1 MVGLASFLGVTF
13 NSALEW
19 QDLEQKKQVL
29 MFYLNVIFAFFFCIY
44 LIKHD
49 RCLRENTDDNKSL
62 MINEIWSFSV
72 HLHVSVRRYN
82 NGCCY
87 MNFVCL

>member
-49 RCLRENTDDNKSL
+49 RVFLRENTDDNKSL
-62 MINEIWSFSV
+62 MINEIWSYSV
-72 HLHVSVRRYN
+72 LSSCF
-82 NGCCY
+82 G
-87 MNFVCL
+87 